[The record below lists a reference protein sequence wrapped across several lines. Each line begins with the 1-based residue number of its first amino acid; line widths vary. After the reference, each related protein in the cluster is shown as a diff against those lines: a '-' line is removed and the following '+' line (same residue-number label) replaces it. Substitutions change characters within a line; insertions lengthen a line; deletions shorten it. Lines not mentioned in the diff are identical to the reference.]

1 MTEFSGEVKSV
12 IYENA
17 QNMYKILLVAVSQ
30 PLAGYDDDE
39 IKVTGTFG
47 DLDWVMDTYDV
58 GEAEVVWEAE
68 RWHGTG
74 TTRG

>member
-30 PLAGYDDDE
+30 PPQL
-39 IKVTGTFG
+39 
-47 DLDWVMDTYDV
+47 L
-58 GEAEVVWEAE
+58 
-68 RWHGTG
+68 
-74 TTRG
+74 

>member
-1 MTEFSGEVKSV
+1 MVGTVTFRVEVSV
-12 IYENA
+12 DADEA
-17 QNMYKILLVAVSQ
+17 DRAEGDAEAVRRLLEDA
-30 PLAGYDDDE
+30 LDRM
-39 IKVTGTFG
+39 GTFG